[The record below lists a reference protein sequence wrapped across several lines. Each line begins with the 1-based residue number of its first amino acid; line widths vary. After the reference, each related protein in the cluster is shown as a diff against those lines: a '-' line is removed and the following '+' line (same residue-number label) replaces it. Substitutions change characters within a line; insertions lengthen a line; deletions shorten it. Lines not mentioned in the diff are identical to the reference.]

1 MDRGDAIAKSQK
13 HSNAK
18 RSTTRY
24 LAALDFLLN
33 IPLSNESTIRQI
45 GMQHAKR
52 IQQIQSL
59 EAGEVDSEIAEEEE
73 LLNQIQPQVMDDYLT
88 STSDQVG
95 RKLPGIAAPAIR
107 IPVQQ
112 RYYMTKITEQS
123 AVVRHWE
130 DQLLIS
136 GPVSSSTT
144 PQPLLSSRMFVSR
157 ARAYPMAVFSII
169 KYDISKEK
177 AKLERMKADDKK
189 GLEAYDLPKR
199 DWRGLSYK
207 QLFKPMIQARAD
219 DYWFDTGYMYDP
231 NILDDPDMNHGSHK
245 FVLEKNAT
253 TGPIISS
260 IILFVTD
267 KALKDD
273 LNEQFRETHS
283 NLPPSLTLS
292 KIRSLKKA
300 TLVLC
305 HKLDFEIATIA
316 LAIISFERL
325 CLLGKVT
332 KANRKL
338 SMGACLL
345 LAYKFNEPVSQ
356 RYRVRLDAMLDYI
369 DEEWEVSR
377 NEIFDA
383 EFGAFVHLG
392 FSLHV
397 PHQHIYLVYTRL
409 LKLQQKTSRNYL
421 TDEMSDLY
429 THNIL
434 FLEHLKLER
443 ERRLEE
449 AEAEREKLVMM
460 EIESA
465 ENNKKNNDE
474 SSNMKEENEKEISI
488 EKEVGNEEKIS
499 PLRSALATFG
509 RTRSLTSSFAL
520 LDPMT
525 MANNTNAI
533 SDDDSVSPKN
543 KSYESLLSVTKNKS
557 DENLLAD
564 QTEKS
569 KLTLPTFFNRRNS
582 GTTNSSSEILDKLQ

>member
-1 MDRGDAIAKSQK
+1 MDAAKSQK

-24 LAALDFLLN
+24 LAALDFLLT
-33 IPLSNESTIRQI
+33 IPLANESKIRDI

-52 IQQIQSL
+52 IQMMQNL
-59 EAGEVDSEIAEEEE
+59 ESGDVDSEIAEEDDI
-73 LLNQIQPQVMDDYLT
+73 LNQIQPQAMDDYIA
-88 STSDQVG
+88 SSSDQVG
-95 RKLPGIAAPAIR
+95 RKLPGVAAPAIR
-107 IPVQQ
+107 IPIQQ

-130 DQLLIS
+130 DQLLVS
-136 GPVSSSTT
+136 GPVSSSNS

-169 KYDISKEK
+169 KYDISEEK

-207 QLFKPMIQARAD
+207 QLFKPMIQARAE
-219 DYWFDTGYMYDP
+219 DYWFEQGYMYDP
-231 NILDDPDMNHGSHK
+231 SILDDPDMNHGSHK

-253 TGPIISS
+253 TGPIVSS

-305 HKLDFEIATIA
+305 QKLDFEIATIA
-316 LAIISFERL
+316 IAVISFERL

-338 SMGACLL
+338 SMAVCLI
-345 LAYKFNEPVSQ
+345 LAYKFNEPVTQKYHS
-356 RYRVRLDAMLDYI
+356 RLDAMLDYI
-369 DEEWEVSR
+369 DEEWEVAR

-409 LKLQQKTSRNYL
+409 LKQQQKTSRQYL

-429 THNIL
+429 AHNIL

-449 AEAEREKLVMM
+449 AEVEREKLELQ
-460 EIESA
+460 EIAEL
-465 ENNKKNNDE
+465 ENNED
-474 SSNMKEENEKEISI
+474 NMIKEESEEI
-488 EKEVGNEEKIS
+488 EKELVASSEKLS

-509 RTRSLTSSFAL
+509 RTRSLTSTGSIFGL
-520 LDPMT
+520 VDPT
-525 MANNTNAI
+525 LVNTI
-533 SDDDSVSPKN
+533 VSSDEEQHSPKTRSSDN
-543 KSYESLLSVTKNKS
+543 LIAVGKNKS
-557 DENLLAD
+557 DDNLA
-564 QTEKS
+564 EKTTDS
-569 KLTLPTFFNRRNS
+569 KMTIPIFFNRRSNS
-582 GTTNSSSEILDKLQ
+582 TTNTNTSSSDALDKL